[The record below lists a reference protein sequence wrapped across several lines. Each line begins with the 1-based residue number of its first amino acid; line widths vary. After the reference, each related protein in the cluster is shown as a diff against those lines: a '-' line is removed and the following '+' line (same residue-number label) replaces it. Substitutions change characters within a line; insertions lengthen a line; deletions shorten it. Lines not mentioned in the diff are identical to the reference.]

1 MKKIVLFL
9 LCSIL
14 CVAVNAQSE
23 AAKVLP
29 EVAVVQSGTAKAQPE
44 VAKVQTGTPDPLG
57 VKEFKLKN
65 GLTVWMNEDHSQPK
79 VFGAVVVKAGA
90 KDCPNTGIA
99 HYFEHMMFKGTD
111 KIGTIDYA
119 SEKIL
124 LDSIALKYDELAAT
138 TDVAKRK
145 EIQKEINDLS
155 VRASDFAIPNEYDRL
170 ISKYGGSGLNAGTS
184 YDLTVY
190 FNEFSPQY
198 FNQWAE
204 VNSERLLNPVFRL
217 FQSELETVY
226 EEKNMYSDSF
236 GNTALEK
243 GLERFFAPHPYAYPV
258 VGSTE
263 NLKNPKLSEMRKF
276 FQDYYV
282 AGNMGLLLSGDFN
295 TEEVMSVLES
305 TFGRVRAGEAP
316 VRHAAEP
323 AVFNGREKFEVKI
336 PLPVVK
342 ARVLA
347 WRGIPANHKDEA
359 ALTIATRILNN
370 ESSTGYID
378 KLMVEGKL
386 LAGGAMSQSFN
397 DAGLIGVAIVPKL
410 LFHSLEKAEDMVMN
424 QVERVKKGDFSDELF
439 SSLKMELER
448 SYKLKLEDIDS
459 RSQEMLG
466 VFSQGK
472 SWKEYLDE
480 IKEVESITKEDVVAV
495 ANKYFNENYL
505 ALTKKTGNYP
515 KDNLPKPGFAPIIPK
530 NGEAKSK
537 YAEELALTPV
547 MKSRP
552 RFLDFEN
559 DVKTLKIAPLAT
571 LYVTGNPINDIFS
584 LDFEFG
590 KGTLESKLI
599 SPLASYLSLLGT
611 DSLTF
616 DQFKGKLQNI
626 GSTINFNA
634 ENDKFVME
642 VTGFDKNFDA
652 TLDLVKEFTKGV
664 KADQKKMK
672 QIVESK
678 KVGDKAEKESPDEI
692 ASALLEYVRYGDQ
705 SSYINRLS
713 YAETKALKGDQL
725 VDEFK
730 SVMKVECNIHYCGNL
745 PSDVV
750 ASRIKEKID
759 LGNITVASKTPVY
772 RQPKTVDG
780 AVVYF
785 VEFPKAS
792 QSIIYGYAPGG
803 ITSSEASRYAGALFN
818 NYFGGSMSSLVFQQ
832 IREFRSL
839 AYRAGAKYSMPA
851 FCHRD
856 KQGQFVASLSTQCDK
871 TVEAVGVLDSLIK
884 FMPVKAER
892 VETARQDVVN
902 EATNQYPPIRYRS
915 SDIAALRK
923 SGYNSDPNKDLV
935 NAVNNMG
942 IDQIVEFYN
951 KNVKDNKVTYLVVGS
966 SKKIDMKKLADYGRI
981 VKLKKIMWH

>member
-1 MKKIVLFL
+1 MKRIVLFF

-14 CVAVNAQSE
+14 CIGLNAQSE
-23 AAKVLP
+23 AV
-29 EVAVVQSGTAKAQPE
+29 KAQIY
-44 VAKVQTGTPDPLG
+44 TSDPLE
-57 VKEFKLKN
+57 VKELKLKN

-124 LDSIALKYDELAAT
+124 LDSIALKYDELAT
-138 TDVAKRK
+138 TSDETKRK
-145 EIQKEINDLS
+145 TIQKEINNLS
-155 VRASDFAIPNEYDRL
+155 IKASDFAIPNEYDRL

-184 YDLTVY
+184 YDMTVY

-198 FNQWAE
+198 FRQWAE
-204 VNSERLLNPVFRL
+204 INSERLLNPVFRL

-243 GLERFFAPHPYAYPV
+243 LLERFFAPHPYAYPI

-263 NLKNPKLSEMRKF
+263 NLKNPRLSEMRKF

-282 AGNMGLLLSGDFN
+282 AGNMGLIISGDFN
-295 TEEVMSVLES
+295 SDEVINVLES

-316 VRHAAEP
+316 VKRVAEP
-323 AVFNGREKFEVKI
+323 AAFNGREKTDIKI

-342 ARVLA
+342 ARVIA

-370 ESSTGYID
+370 ENSTGYLD

-386 LAGGAMSQSFN
+386 MASGALSQSFN
-397 DAGLIGVAIVPKL
+397 DAGLVAVAILPKL
-410 LFHSLEKAEDMVMN
+410 FFHSLEKAEKMVMN
-424 QVERVKKGDFSDELF
+424 EVERVKRGDFSDELF
-439 SSLKMELER
+439 SSLKLELER
-448 SYKLKLEDIDS
+448 NYKLKLEDIDS
-459 RSQEMLG
+459 RSQEMLV

-472 SWKEYLDE
+472 SWQDYLDE
-480 IKEVESITKEDVVAV
+480 IRQIESLTKEDIMVV
-495 ANKYFNENYL
+495 ANKYFNDNFL

-515 KDNLPKPGFAPIIPK
+515 KDNLQKPGFAPIIPK

-537 YAEELALTPV
+537 YATELASTPV
-547 MKSRP
+547 MESHP
-552 RFLDFEN
+552 RFLDFAN
-559 DVKTLKIAPLAT
+559 DVKTLKLAPLAT

-590 KGTLESKLI
+590 KGTLESKLL

-616 DQFKGKLQNI
+616 DQFKGRLQDI
-626 GSTINFNA
+626 GGTIKFNA

-642 VTGFDKNFDA
+642 VTGFDKNFNA
-652 TLDLVKEFTKGV
+652 TLNLVREFTRGV

-672 QIVESK
+672 QIVEAK
-678 KVGDKAEKESPDEI
+678 KVADKTEKESPDDI
-692 ASALLEYVRYGDQ
+692 ASALLEYVRYGDK

-713 YAETKALKGDQL
+713 YAETKALKGEQL
-725 VDEFK
+725 IDEFK
-730 SVMKVECNIHYCGNL
+730 SIMNVECNIHYCGNL

-750 ASRIKEKID
+750 ASRIKETIALDK
-759 LGNITVASKTPVY
+759 ITVASETPVY

-780 AVVYF
+780 SVVYF
-785 VEFPKAS
+785 VEVPKAS

-803 ITSSEASRYAGALFN
+803 ITSDKASRYAGALFN
-818 NYFGGSMSSLVFQQ
+818 NYFGGSASSMVFQQ

-839 AYRAGAKYSMPA
+839 AYRAGAKYSIPA

-871 TVEAVGVLDSLIK
+871 TVEAVGVLDSLIR
-884 FMPVKAER
+884 FMPVKRER
-892 VETARQDVVN
+892 VETARQDVIN

-915 SDIAALRK
+915 SDIASLRK
-923 SGYNSDPNKDLV
+923 SGYESDPNKDLV
-935 NAVNNMG
+935 DAVKNMG

-966 SKKIDMKKLADYGRI
+966 SKKIDMKKLATYGRI
-981 VKLKKIMWH
+981 VKIKKNLWH

>member
-1 MKKIVLFL
+1 MKKIALFL
-9 LCSIL
+9 LYSML
-14 CVAVNAQSE
+14 CIVVHAQSE
-23 AAKVLP
+23 AVKV
-29 EVAVVQSGTAKAQPE
+29 ESGAPY
-44 VAKVQTGTPDPLG
+44 PLG

-138 TDVAKRK
+138 SDEVKRK
-145 EIQKEINDLS
+145 EIQKEINALS
-155 VRASDFAIPNEYDRL
+155 IKASDFAIPNEYDRL

-184 YDLTVY
+184 YDMTVY
-190 FNEFSPQY
+190 YNEFSPQY
-198 FNQWAE
+198 FKQWAE
-204 VNSERLLNPVFRL
+204 VNSERLVNPVFRL

-243 GLERFFAPHPYAYPV
+243 GLERFFAPHPYAYPI

-276 FQDYYV
+276 FQEYYV
-282 AGNMGLLLSGDFN
+282 AGNMGLILSGDFN
-295 TEEVMSVLES
+295 TEEVMNVLES
-305 TFGRVRAGEAP
+305 TFGKVCAGEAP
-316 VRHAAEP
+316 VRRVAEP

-336 PLPVVK
+336 PLPIVK
-342 ARVLA
+342 ARVIA

-370 ESSTGYID
+370 ESSTGYLD

-386 LAGGAMSQSFN
+386 MASGALSQSFN
-397 DAGLIGVAIVPKL
+397 DAGLVAVAIIPKL
-410 LFHSLEKAEDMVMN
+410 FFHSLEKAENMVMN
-424 QVERVKKGDFSDELF
+424 EVERVKRGDFSDEMF

-448 SYKLKLEDIDS
+448 NYKLKLEGIDS
-459 RSQEMLG
+459 RSQEMLE

-472 SWKEYLDE
+472 SWKDYLDE
-480 IKEVESITKEDVVAV
+480 IKQIESLTKEDVVTV

-505 ALTKKTGNYP
+505 AMTKKTGNYP
-515 KDNLPKPGFAPIIPK
+515 KDNLQKPGFAPIIPK

-547 MKSRP
+547 MESHP

-559 DVKTLKIAPLAT
+559 DVKTLKLSSHAT
-571 LYVTGNPINDIFS
+571 LYVTENPINDIFS
-584 LDFEFG
+584 IDFEFG
-590 KGTLESKLI
+590 KGRLESKLL

-616 DQFKGKLQNI
+616 DQFKGKLQKI

-634 ENDKFVME
+634 GNDKFVMK
-642 VTGFDKNFDA
+642 VTVFDKNFDA
-652 TLDLVKEFTKGV
+652 TLDLVREFTTGV

-672 QIVESK
+672 QIVEAK
-678 KVGDKAEKESPDEI
+678 KVADKTEKESPDEI
-692 ASALLEYVRYGDQ
+692 ASALLEYVRYGEK

-713 YAETKALKGDQL
+713 YAETKALKGQQL
-725 VDEFK
+725 IDEFK

-745 PSDVV
+745 QSDVV
-750 ASRIKEKID
+750 ASIIKEKID
-759 LGNITVASKTPVY
+759 LGNVTIASKTPVY
-772 RQPKTVDG
+772 RKPGSVDG
-780 AVVYF
+780 SVVYF
-785 VEFPKAS
+785 VEVPKAS

-803 ITSSEASRYAGALFN
+803 ITSDKASRYAGALFN
-818 NYFGGSMSSLVFQQ
+818 NYFGGSMSSIVFQQ

-839 AYRAGAKYSMPA
+839 AYRAGARYSIPVY
-851 FCHRD
+851 CHRD
-856 KQGQFVASLSTQCDK
+856 KPGQFVASLSTQCDK
-871 TVEAVGVLDSLIK
+871 TVEAVGVLDSLIR

-892 VETARQDVVN
+892 VETARQDVIN

-915 SDIAALRK
+915 SEIASLRK
-923 SGYNSDPNKDLV
+923 SGYDSDPNKDLV
-935 NAVNNMG
+935 DAVKNMG

-951 KNVKDNKVTYLVVGS
+951 KNVKDNKMTYLVVGS
-966 SKKIDMKKLADYGRI
+966 SKKIDMKKLSGYGRI
-981 VKLKKIMWH
+981 IKIKNLWH

>member
-1 MKKIVLFL
+1 MKKIALLL

-14 CVAVNAQSE
+14 CIVTYAQAEVTKVVPE
-23 AAKVLP
+23 A
-29 EVAVVQSGTAKAQPE
+29 AVVQAETAK
-44 VAKVQTGTPDPLG
+44 VHWGSSDPLE

-111 KIGTIDYA
+111 KIGTIDYT

-138 TDVAKRK
+138 TEETKRK
-145 EIQKEINDLS
+145 TIQKEINALS
-155 VRASDFAIPNEYDRL
+155 IKASDFAIPNEYDRL

-198 FNQWAE
+198 FRQWAE

-243 GLERFFAPHPYAYPV
+243 GLERFFAPHPYAYPI

-276 FQDYYV
+276 FRDYYV
-282 AGNMGLLLSGDFN
+282 AGNMGLILSGDFN
-295 TEEVMSVLES
+295 SDEVMSVLES

-316 VRHAAEP
+316 VRRVAEP
-323 AVFNGREKFEVKI
+323 AALNGREKFDVKI

-342 ARVLA
+342 ARVIA

-370 ESSTGYID
+370 ESSTGYLDI
-378 KLMVEGKL
+378 LTVEGKL
-386 LAGGAMSQSFN
+386 LAGGALSQSFN
-397 DAGLIGVAIVPKL
+397 DAGLVAVAIVPKL
-410 LFHSLEKAEDMVMN
+410 FFHSLEKAENLVMN
-424 QVERVKKGDFSDELF
+424 EVERVKRGDFSDELF

-459 RSQEMLG
+459 RSQEMLT

-472 SWKEYLDE
+472 SWKDYLNE
-480 IKEVESITKEDVVAV
+480 IKQIESLTKDDVVAV
-495 ANKYFNENYL
+495 ANRYFNENYL
-505 ALTKKTGNYP
+505 AMTKKTGNYP
-515 KDNLPKPGFAPIIPK
+515 KDNLKKPGFAPIIPK

-547 MKSRP
+547 MESHP

-559 DVKTLKIAPLAT
+559 DVKRMKLSSLVT
-571 LYVTGNPINDIFS
+571 LYVTENPINDIFS

-590 KGTLESKLI
+590 KGTLESKLL
-599 SPLASYLSLLGT
+599 SPLTSYLAVLGT
-611 DSLTF
+611 DSLSF
-616 DQFKGKLQNI
+616 DLFKGKLQNI

-652 TLDLVKEFTKGV
+652 TLNLVRDFTKGV

-672 QIVESK
+672 PIVEAK
-678 KVGDKAEKESPDEI
+678 KVADKAEKESPDEI
-692 ASALLEYVRYGDQ
+692 ASALLEYVRYGEK

-713 YAETKALKGDQL
+713 YAETKALKGEQL
-725 VDEFK
+725 IDEFK

-745 PSDVV
+745 SSDVV

-772 RQPKTVDG
+772 RQPATVDG

-785 VEFPKAS
+785 VEVPKAS

-803 ITSSEASRYAGALFN
+803 IISSEASRYAGALFN

-839 AYRAGAKYSMPA
+839 AYRAGAKYSIPA
-851 FCHRD
+851 LCHRD

-871 TVEAVGVLDSLIK
+871 TVEAIGVLDSLIK
-884 FMPVKAER
+884 YMPVKAER
-892 VETARQDVVN
+892 VETARQDVIN

-915 SDIAALRK
+915 SDIASLRK
-923 SGYNSDPNKDLV
+923 SGYDSDPNKDLAD
-935 NAVNNMG
+935 AVKNMG

-951 KNVKDNKVTYLVVGS
+951 QNVKDNKVTYLVVGS
-966 SKKIDMKKLADYGRI
+966 SKKIDMKKLANYGRI
-981 VKLKKIMWH
+981 VKLKKILWH

>member
-44 VAKVQTGTPDPLG
+44 VAKVQTSTPDPLG

-323 AVFNGREKFEVKI
+323 AVFNGREKFEIKI

-410 LFHSLEKAEDMVMN
+410 FFHSLEKAEDMVMS

-448 SYKLKLEDIDS
+448 NYKIKLEDIDS
-459 RSQEMLG
+459 RSQAMIE

-472 SWKEYLDE
+472 SWQDYLDE
-480 IKEVESITKEDVVAV
+480 IKQVESITKEDVVAV
-495 ANKYFNENYL
+495 ANKYFNGNYL
-505 ALTKKTGNYP
+505 AMTKKTGNYP
-515 KDNLPKPGFAPIIPK
+515 KDNLQKPGFAPIIPK

-537 YAEELALTPV
+537 YAKELAMTPV

-559 DVKTLKIAPLAT
+559 DVKSLKLTPLAT
-571 LYVTGNPINDIFS
+571 LYVTANPINDIFS

-642 VTGFDKNFDA
+642 VTGFDKNFDE
-652 TLDLVKEFTKGV
+652 TLDLVREFAKGV

-692 ASALLEYVRYGDQ
+692 ALALLEYARYGDQ
-705 SSYINRLS
+705 STYINRLS
-713 YAETKALKGDQL
+713 YSETKAIKGEEL
-725 VDEFK
+725 VDEFR

-772 RQPKTVDG
+772 RQPKSVDG
-780 AVVYF
+780 NVVYF
-785 VEFPKAS
+785 VEVPKAS

-839 AYRAGAKYSMPA
+839 AYRAGAKYSIPA

-871 TVEAVGVLDSLIK
+871 TVEAVGVLDSLVK